1 MSSARAQKLPLVAVV
16 VLLLRMRGDRH
27 EDGLVAEFAAALQF
41 VAGILDDECRD
52 LGGRDQTRR
61 VIHDRFLG
69 PIVGHTQC
77 LTQDFRGAERA
88 GPHAERREDELG
100 PDALFVEVLQA
111 QFDVVG
117 ARCAVARGVELFLRN
132 VGEPATERLS
142 VDEDGLPLAVGILLG
157 TGDEIGEMLGQACAP
172 QIVGLEEVR
181 ITGIGPQLL
190 VGHFGLHSFVRG
202 WAGYRAGICA
212 GTDLC

>member
-1 MSSARAQKLPLVAVV
+1 M
-16 VLLLRMRGDRH
+16 
-27 EDGLVAEFAAALQF
+27 
-41 VAGILDDECRD
+41 
-52 LGGRDQTRR
+52 
-61 VIHDRFLG
+61 
-69 PIVGHTQC
+69 
-77 LTQDFRGAERA
+77 
-88 GPHAERREDELG
+88 PHAGLQGCGTSWTTCRATEDELG

-202 WAGYRAGICA
+202 WL
-212 GTDLC
+212 GTERGFVLVPIYVDRNSRMAF